1 MASCRFSL
9 RKPLSTPPILFEN
22 EKEVGDLL
30 WFWYPLLAAIICE
43 RLLISC
49 WSFFFFFLWKTA
61 TWHIVFHLTSHH
73 NSLHSAVPAGLQ
85 RRHRGPKTQR
95 FTAEA
100 PRPERQS
107 RPFFFFFVPPK
118 RSWGKRCVE
127 DGVKEERVVY
137 QRGRFPWLWCIIVP
151 LLDVTRGKGQTW
163 CLCGDFQPGPA
174 CTMASAV
181 FLFFFFSVAGALTS
195 VITRV
200 IIISFFSRISPMA
213 DSLQELFY
221 DQARQL
227 SRSTHHL
234 RCNVMCRCRPA
245 LFILEASVGGDIH
258 VSAFF
263 SSAVTSTG
271 PCFC

>member
-1 MASCRFSL
+1 M
-9 RKPLSTPPILFEN
+9 I
-22 EKEVGDLL
+22 
-30 WFWYPLLAAIICE
+30 
-43 RLLISC
+43 LISFAGGNNL
-49 WSFFFFFLWKTA
+49 WTTFNLLLKLFFFLWKTA

-107 RPFFFFFVPPK
+107 RPFFFFCSPK
-118 RSWGKRCVE
+118 T
-127 DGVKEERVVY
+127 
-137 QRGRFPWLWCIIVP
+137 
-151 LLDVTRGKGQTW
+151 LLGEA
-163 CLCGDFQPGPA
+163 LCGRRSERRASCLSAWPVSVTVVHNRPFVGRYARQRPNLVSLWWLPA
-174 CTMASAV
+174 WSCLHDGLCCFS
-181 FLFFFFSVAGALTS
+181 FFFSLAGALTS

-200 IIISFFSRISPMA
+200 IISFFSRISPMA

-221 DQARQL
+221 DQAQQL

-245 LFILEASVGGDIH
+245 LFSLEASVGGDIH

>member
-1 MASCRFSL
+1 MVLISFAGGNNLWTTFSL
-9 RKPLSTPPILFEN
+9 LLKLFFFNEKLQPGILSFTSPAIIILFIQPCLPVCSAATEAL
-22 EKEVGDLL
+22 KRRDLL
-30 WFWYPLLAAIICE
+30 QRHLVLSDSPDL
-43 RLLISC
+43 
-49 WSFFFFFLWKTA
+49 FFFFF
-61 TWHIVFHLTSHH
+61 F
-73 NSLHSAVPAGLQ
+73 
-85 RRHRGPKTQR
+85 
-95 FTAEA
+95 
-100 PRPERQS
+100 
-107 RPFFFFFVPPK
+107 PK

-137 QRGRFPWLWCIIVP
+137 QRGRFPWLWCIIIP

-174 CTMASAV
+174 CRMASAV
-181 FLFFFFSVAGALTS
+181 FHFFFSLSLAGALAS

-263 SSAVTSTG
+263 FSSAVTSTG
-271 PCFC
+271 PCCC